1 MIFLFK
7 CISNLIYIQVFQL
20 WWEIFN
26 ILHFFNNFN
35 PVCHARRL
43 LDCVGYCVP
52 SILFIV
58 IWKQK
63 FASKIGP
70 PTYNSILQSKMI
82 LLNLLPKLLW
92 FRKFGLL
99 LILWFP
105 IIRVKIRSF
114 LQVMIVYLS
123 TFIFVINKL
132 IITIS

>member
-1 MIFLFK
+1 LIFLFK

-20 WWEIFN
+20 WRKIFN

-35 PVCHARRL
+35 PVGHARRL
-43 LDCVGYCVP
+43 LDCVRNYVP

-70 PTYNSILQSKMI
+70 STDNSILQSKMI
-82 LLNLLPKLLW
+82 SLNLLPKLLW
-92 FRKFGLL
+92 FRKFRLL
-99 LILWFP
+99 LILRFS
-105 IIRVKIRSF
+105 IIRVEIRSF

-123 TFIFVINKL
+123 LFIFVINKL